1 MSNHAMDSAQ
11 LIPQEPSTAK
21 KLMEVFRM
29 NLTVLLSLGI
39 LFLILK
45 ITHWFY
51 DVFAILGGA
60 LLLTYLLLGPV
71 NTVDDVFQGLAKK
84 IRIPWPV
91 WVERNILHP
100 LSHHLSLRV
109 FAVLVVY
116 LSFGMVITVGTSKLI
131 PVLSRDLGEFTQ
143 DLPIYLNQLDTHLEK
158 YTKTPEG
165 KLFLEKINHREKI
178 HQHPNT
184 SSSSPN
190 LVWTEDE
197 EADET
202 LLKPSEII
210 SKNAIGQIVMYF
222 QKSGPKAFHD
232 LMEVATTTMEGLI
245 YLIAT
250 LVIIFY
256 LLLDGNKLKQSWV
269 DFLPASISPTMNAF
283 LMHTHQMLFHFLKG
297 QIVLSLLA
305 GGYMWLV
312 YSFFGL
318 KYAGFLAAF
327 FGLASILPMVGP
339 WVGIAPAILVL
350 VFSNHQTDMT
360 AVLLLAAS
368 FYLLKEFW
376 LNRLITGNKV
386 HIHPVIFLLS
396 FLTCIKMTGAVGI
409 LLSFPVA
416 SLLYA
421 LIRFAQDHSRSLE
434 FRSAES
440 QSV

>member
-1 MSNHAMDSAQ
+1 LEITQPETTAQ
-11 LIPQEPSTAK
+11 SIPEPSTAK
-21 KLMEVFRM
+21 KLMDVFRM
-29 NLTVLLSLGI
+29 NLTVLLFLGI
-39 LFLILK
+39 LFLMLK

-60 LLLTYLLLGPV
+60 LILTYLLLGPV
-71 NTVDDVFQGLAKK
+71 NTVDDVFQNLAQK
-84 IRIPWPV
+84 IKMPWPV

-116 LSFGMVITVGTSKLI
+116 LSFGMVITVGTAKLI
-131 PVLSRDLGEFTQ
+131 PVISRDLGEFTQ

-165 KLFLEKINHREKI
+165 KLFLEKINRHST
-178 HQHPNT
+178 T
-184 SSSSPN
+184 STSTTSPH

-197 EADET
+197 EADESI
-202 LLKPSEII
+202 LKPSEII
-210 SKNAIGQIVMYF
+210 SKNAIGQIAMYF
-222 QKSGPKAFHD
+222 QKSGPKALHD
-232 LMEVATTTMEGLI
+232 LVEVATTTMEGII

-256 LLLDGNKLKQSWV
+256 LLLDGNKLKRSWV
-269 DFLPASISPTMNAF
+269 NFLPPSISPTMDAF
-283 LMHTHQMLFHFLKG
+283 LLHTHEMLFHFIKG

-312 YSFFGL
+312 YSLFGL

-350 VFSNHQTDMT
+350 VFSNHQSDMT

-368 FYLLKEFW
+368 YYLLKEFW

-386 HIHPVIFLLS
+386 PIHPVIFLLS
-396 FLTCIKMTGAVGI
+396 FLTCIKMTGGMGI

-421 LIRFAQDHSRSLE
+421 FIRFAQENSRPKAVALI
-434 FRSAES
+434 
-440 QSV
+440 

>member
-1 MSNHAMDSAQ
+1 MDSTP
-11 LIPQEPSTAK
+11 LICEELSTGK
-21 KLMEVFRM
+21 KLMDVFKM
-29 NLTVLLSLGI
+29 NLTVLLSLCL

-45 ITHWFY
+45 VTHWFY

-71 NTVDDVFQGLAKK
+71 NTVDEVFQGLAQK

-91 WVERNILHP
+91 WVERHILHP

-116 LSFGMVITVGTSKLI
+116 LSFGMVITLGTSRLI

-165 KLFLEKINHREKI
+165 KLFLEKINHEKI
-178 HQHPNT
+178 NAHPKT
-184 SSSSPN
+184 SHASPN
-190 LVWTEDE
+190 LVWTQDE

-202 LLKPSEII
+202 LLKPSEVI

-256 LLLDGNKLKQSWV
+256 LLLDGHKLKQNWV
-269 DFLPASISPTMNAF
+269 NFLPASVSPTMDAF
-283 LMHTHQMLFHFLKG
+283 LMHTHDMLFHFLKG

-350 VFSNHQTDMT
+350 VFSNHQSDMT

-376 LNRLITGNKV
+376 LNRLITGSKV

-396 FLTCIKMTGAVGI
+396 FLTCIKMTGPVGI
-409 LLSFPVA
+409 LLSFPLA

-421 LIRFAQDHSRSLE
+421 LIRFAQDNSRTLNARPVS
-434 FRSAES
+434 
-440 QSV
+440 